1 MYAIVMAGGS
11 GTRFWPLSRRQRP
24 KQMLALFGDQSM
36 IAQTVGRLAP
46 LISPKEAL
54 VVTAGHLVHDV
65 LADVNGLPAQN
76 VLAEPAGRNTA
87 PCIAL
92 ATRIIARRAAQ
103 AGAGDPVIGVF
114 AADHHIADPAAF
126 RAAIAQAAGVAAETD
141 AIVTLGIQ
149 PTRPETGYGYIQ
161 MGAVDGD
168 SRQVVQFVEKPDK
181 ARAESYL
188 AGGDHLWNAGL
199 FFYRASVMQAE
210 LDRQLPNVA
219 ATIASIVDG
228 DADGFEQRLADLFPT
243 VQSVSIDYGVMEG
256 AKNVRVVPARCGW
269 NDVGHFGALQGL
281 LDTDDDGNVT
291 VGDNILRECGG
302 SVVINDVDGHL
313 VAVVGAEDLVVVH
326 TDGATLVIPRTI
338 VQDVRHVVTQLRA
351 RGRDDVL

>member
-11 GTRFWPLSRRQRP
+11 GTRFWPLSRHHRP

-46 LISPKEAL
+46 LVTPESAV
-54 VVTAGHLVHDV
+54 VVTAAHLVEGVLHDV
-65 LADVNGLPAQN
+65 VGLPARN

-92 ATRIIARRAAQ
+92 ATRIIAQRAAA
-103 AGAGDPVIGVF
+103 AGQPDPVIGVF
-114 AADHHIADPAAF
+114 AADHHIADPQAF
-126 RAAIAQAAGVAAETD
+126 REAIAQAGRVAQSTD
-141 AIVTLGIQ
+141 AIVTLGIE
-149 PTRPETGYGYIQ
+149 PTRAETGYGYIQ
-161 MGAVDGD
+161 MGADDGE
-168 SRQVVQFVEKPDK
+168 SRQVVQFVEKPDQ
-181 ARAESYL
+181 ARAQKYL
-188 AGGDHLWNAGL
+188 DGGDHLWNAGL

-210 LDRQLPNVA
+210 LERQLPNVA

-228 DADGFEQRLADLFPT
+228 DAEGFDDRLQALFPS

-256 AKNVRVVPARCGW
+256 AGNVRVVPARCGW

-281 LDTDDDGNVT
+281 LETDDAGNVR
-291 VGDNILRECGG
+291 VGDQIVQNTRD
-302 SVVINDVDGHL
+302 SVIINDVDGHL
-313 VAVVGAEDLVVVH
+313 VAVVGARDLVVVH

-338 VQDVRHVVTQLRA
+338 VQDVRHVVAELREK
-351 RGRDDVL
+351 GRQDVL